1 MSLRTQL
8 ALLTAISVAAAVIVV
23 SLVAYFATRN
33 RLMTEVD
40 NSLRSRAVLV
50 ADARGLPRHG
60 PEPGGGSEG
69 PGPFLRDP
77 YGQTDM
83 FFQVIDSTG
92 AIVGAPDDQDVVIPV
107 SEDAKAVAAGEEG
120 AFIAEA
126 NADGMHVRVLTS
138 AGAQGEAVQIAR
150 SLEEIDASLSGLQRV
165 LFVMGGAGSGVA
177 ALFGL
182 VVAQRSLRPVAK
194 LTAAAEHVAKTQ
206 ELDARIDVQR
216 TDEIG
221 RLARS
226 FNEMLDALQ
235 ESRRQQ
241 HQLVTDASHE
251 LRTPLTSLRTNIE
264 VLARADGMPERERR
278 ELLRDVTFELEE
290 LTKVVA
296 ELVELASD
304 RRTDSREFED
314 VRLDQLAASV
324 VERAVRRS
332 GLAITLDAKPTL
344 VVGSYGLL
352 ERAAGN
358 LVDNACKWSPA
369 GGMIEV
375 SVADGVFRVRDH
387 GPGIAAKDAP
397 HVFDRFYR
405 ADAARSKP
413 GSGLGLAIVRQII
426 EAHGGTA
433 WVQAAEGGGTVAA
446 FRLAPVAMEAVGEV
460 AHARDA
466 GAAGPLPAG

>member
-33 RLMTEVD
+33 RLMNEVD
-40 NSLRSRAVLV
+40 DSLQSRSLVV

-60 PEPGGGSEG
+60 PEPGSDAD
-69 PGPFLRDP
+69 PGLVMRDP
-77 YGQTDM
+77 FGETDL

-92 AIVGAPDDQDVVIPV
+92 AILRAPDYQEVQIPV
-107 SEDAKAVAAGEEG
+107 SDDAKAVAAGNEG
-120 AFIAEA
+120 PYIAEA
-126 NADGMHVRVLTS
+126 NADGIHVRVLTS
-138 AGAQGEAVQIAR
+138 PGGPGEAVQIAR
-150 SLEEIDASLSGLQRV
+150 SLQEIDASLAGLQRV
-165 LFVMGGAGSGVA
+165 LLVVSGAGIAVA
-177 ALFGL
+177 AVFGL
-182 VVAQRSLRPVAK
+182 LVAQRSLRPVAK

-206 ELDARIDVQR
+206 ELDARIDVRR

-264 VLARADGMPERERR
+264 VLQRSDGMPEDERR
-278 ELLRDVTFELEE
+278 ALLRDVTFELEE

-304 RRTDSREFED
+304 KRTDSREFED
-314 VRLDQLAASV
+314 VRLDRLAAAV
-324 VERAVRRS
+324 VERAARRS
-332 GLAITLDAKPTL
+332 GLSITLDAQPTL

-369 GGMIEV
+369 GGSIEV
-375 SVADGVFRVRDH
+375 SVADGAFRVCDH
-387 GPGIAAKDAP
+387 GPGIAAEDAP

-413 GSGLGLAIVRQII
+413 GSGLGLAIVKQII

-433 WVQAAEGGGTVAA
+433 WVEAAAGGGTVAA
-446 FRLAPVAMEAVGEV
+446 FRLAPVVMETVAEV
-460 AHARDA
+460 APARDT
-466 GAAGPLPAG
+466 GPLPAS

>member
-33 RLMTEVD
+33 RLMNEVD
-40 NSLRSRAVLV
+40 DSLQSRSLVV

-60 PEPGGGSEG
+60 PEPGSDAD
-69 PGPFLRDP
+69 PGLVMRDP
-77 YGQTDM
+77 FGETDL

-92 AIVGAPDDQDVVIPV
+92 AILRAPDYQEVQIPV
-107 SEDAKAVAAGEEG
+107 SDDAKAVAAGNEG
-120 AFIAEA
+120 PYITEA
-126 NADGMHVRVLTS
+126 NADGIHVRVLTS
-138 AGAQGEAVQIAR
+138 PGGPGEAM
-150 SLEEIDASLSGLQRV
+150 SLQEIDASLAGLQRV
-165 LFVMGGAGSGVA
+165 LLVVSGAGIAVA
-177 ALFGL
+177 AVFGL
-182 VVAQRSLRPVAK
+182 LVAQRSLRPVAK

-206 ELDARIDVQR
+206 ELDARIDVRR

-264 VLARADGMPERERR
+264 VLQRSDGMPEDERR
-278 ELLRDVTFELEE
+278 ALLRDVTFELEE

-304 RRTDSREFED
+304 KRTDSREFED
-314 VRLDQLAASV
+314 VRLDRLAAAV
-324 VERAVRRS
+324 VERAARRS
-332 GLAITLDAKPTL
+332 GLSITLDAQPTL

-369 GGMIEV
+369 GGSIEV
-375 SVADGVFRVRDH
+375 SVADGAFRVCDH
-387 GPGIAAKDAP
+387 GPGIAAEDAP

-413 GSGLGLAIVRQII
+413 GSGLGLAIVKQII

-433 WVQAAEGGGTVAA
+433 WVEAAAGGGTVAA
-446 FRLAPVAMEAVGEV
+446 FRLAPVVMETVGEV
-460 AHARDA
+460 APARDT
-466 GAAGPLPAG
+466 GPLPAS

>member
-33 RLMTEVD
+33 RLMSEVD
-40 NSLRSRAVLV
+40 DSLQSRSLVV

-60 PEPGGGSEG
+60 PEPGSDAD
-69 PGPFLRDP
+69 PGLVMRDP
-77 YGQTDM
+77 FGETDL

-92 AIVGAPDDQDVVIPV
+92 AILRAPDYQEVQIPV
-107 SEDAKAVAAGEEG
+107 SDDAKAVAAGNEG
-120 AFIAEA
+120 PYIAEA
-126 NADGMHVRVLTS
+126 NADGIHVRVLTS
-138 AGAQGEAVQIAR
+138 PGGPGEAVQIAR
-150 SLEEIDASLSGLQRV
+150 SLQEIDASLAGLQRV
-165 LFVMGGAGSGVA
+165 LLVVSGAGIAVA
-177 ALFGL
+177 AVFGL
-182 VVAQRSLRPVAK
+182 LVAQRSLRPVAK

-206 ELDARIDVQR
+206 ELDARIDVRR

-264 VLARADGMPERERR
+264 VLQRSDGMPEDERR
-278 ELLRDVTFELEE
+278 ALLRDVTFELEE

-304 RRTDSREFED
+304 KRTDSREFED
-314 VRLDQLAASV
+314 VRLDRLAAAV
-324 VERAVRRS
+324 VERAARRS
-332 GLAITLDAKPTL
+332 GLSITLDAQPTL

-369 GGMIEV
+369 GGSIEV
-375 SVADGVFRVRDH
+375 SVADGAFRVCDH
-387 GPGIAAKDAP
+387 GPGIAAEDAP

-413 GSGLGLAIVRQII
+413 GSGLGLAIVKQII

-433 WVQAAEGGGTVAA
+433 WVEAAAGGGTVAA
-446 FRLAPVAMEAVGEV
+446 FRLAPVVMETVAEV
-460 AHARDA
+460 APARD
-466 GAAGPLPAG
+466 AGPLPAS

>member
-33 RLMTEVD
+33 RLMNEVD
-40 NSLRSRAVLV
+40 DSLQSRSLVV

-60 PEPGGGSEG
+60 PEPGSDAD
-69 PGPFLRDP
+69 PGLVMRDP
-77 YGQTDM
+77 FGETDL

-92 AIVGAPDDQDVVIPV
+92 AILRAPDYQEVQIPV
-107 SEDAKAVAAGEEG
+107 SDDAKAVAAGNEG
-120 AFIAEA
+120 PYIAEA
-126 NADGMHVRVLTS
+126 NADGIHVRVLTS
-138 AGAQGEAVQIAR
+138 PGGPGEAVQIAR
-150 SLEEIDASLSGLQRV
+150 SLEEIDASLAGLQRV
-165 LFVMGGAGSGVA
+165 LLVVSGAGIAVA
-177 ALFGL
+177 AVFGL
-182 VVAQRSLRPVAK
+182 LVAQRSLRPVAK

-206 ELDARIDVQR
+206 ELDARIDVRR

-264 VLARADGMPERERR
+264 VLQRSDGMPEDERR
-278 ELLRDVTFELEE
+278 ALLRDVTFELEE

-304 RRTDSREFED
+304 KRTDSREFED
-314 VRLDQLAASV
+314 VRLDRLAAAV
-324 VERAVRRS
+324 VERAARRS
-332 GLAITLDAKPTL
+332 GLSITLDAQPTL

-369 GGMIEV
+369 GGSIEV
-375 SVADGVFRVRDH
+375 SVADGAFRVCDH
-387 GPGIAAKDAP
+387 GPGIAAEDAP

-413 GSGLGLAIVRQII
+413 GSGLGLAIVKQII

-433 WVQAAEGGGTVAA
+433 WVEAAAGGGTVAA
-446 FRLAPVAMEAVGEV
+446 FRLAPVVMETVAEV
-460 AHARDA
+460 APARD
-466 GAAGPLPAG
+466 AGPLPAS

>member
-1 MSLRTQL
+1 
-8 ALLTAISVAAAVIVV
+8 
-23 SLVAYFATRN
+23 
-33 RLMTEVD
+33 
-40 NSLRSRAVLV
+40 
-50 ADARGLPRHG
+50 
-60 PEPGGGSEG
+60 
-69 PGPFLRDP
+69 
-77 YGQTDM
+77 
-83 FFQVIDSTG
+83 
-92 AIVGAPDDQDVVIPV
+92 
-107 SEDAKAVAAGEEG
+107 
-120 AFIAEA
+120 
-126 NADGMHVRVLTS
+126 
-138 AGAQGEAVQIAR
+138 
-150 SLEEIDASLSGLQRV
+150 
-165 LFVMGGAGSGVA
+165 
-177 ALFGL
+177 
-182 VVAQRSLRPVAK
+182 VAQRSLRPVAK

-206 ELDARIDVQR
+206 ELDARIDVRR

-264 VLARADGMPERERR
+264 VLQRSDGMPEDERR
-278 ELLRDVTFELEE
+278 ALLRDVTFELEE

-304 RRTDSREFED
+304 KRTDSREFED
-314 VRLDQLAASV
+314 VRLDRLAAAV
-324 VERAVRRS
+324 VERAARRS
-332 GLAITLDAKPTL
+332 GLSITLDAQPTL

-369 GGMIEV
+369 GGSIEV
-375 SVADGVFRVRDH
+375 SVADGAFRVCDH
-387 GPGIAAKDAP
+387 GPGIAAEDAP

-413 GSGLGLAIVRQII
+413 GSGLGLAIVKQII

-433 WVQAAEGGGTVAA
+433 WVEAAAGGGTVAA
-446 FRLAPVAMEAVGEV
+446 FRLAPVVMETVGEV
-460 AHARDA
+460 APARD
-466 GAAGPLPAG
+466 AGPLPAS

>member
-33 RLMTEVD
+33 RLMNEVD
-40 NSLRSRAVLV
+40 DSLQSRSLVV

-60 PEPGGGSEG
+60 PEPGSDAD
-69 PGPFLRDP
+69 PGLVMRDP
-77 YGQTDM
+77 FGETDL

-92 AIVGAPDDQDVVIPV
+92 AILRAPDYQEVQIPV
-107 SEDAKAVAAGEEG
+107 SDDAKAVAAGNEG
-120 AFIAEA
+120 PYIAEA
-126 NADGMHVRVLTS
+126 NADGIHVRVLTS
-138 AGAQGEAVQIAR
+138 PGGPGEAVQIAR
-150 SLEEIDASLSGLQRV
+150 SLEEIDASLAGLQRV
-165 LFVMGGAGSGVA
+165 LLVVSGAGIAVA
-177 ALFGL
+177 AVFGL
-182 VVAQRSLRPVAK
+182 LVAQRSLRPVAK

-206 ELDARIDVQR
+206 ELDARIDVRR

-264 VLARADGMPERERR
+264 VLQRSDGMPEDERR
-278 ELLRDVTFELEE
+278 ALLRDVTFELEE

-304 RRTDSREFED
+304 KRTDSREFED
-314 VRLDQLAASV
+314 VRLDRLAAAV
-324 VERAVRRS
+324 VERAARRS
-332 GLAITLDAKPTL
+332 GLSITLDAQPTL

-369 GGMIEV
+369 GGSIEV
-375 SVADGVFRVRDH
+375 SVADGAFRVCDH
-387 GPGIAAKDAP
+387 GPGIAAEDAP

-413 GSGLGLAIVRQII
+413 GSGLGLAIVKQII

-433 WVQAAEGGGTVAA
+433 WVEAAAGGGTVAA
-446 FRLAPVAMEAVGEV
+446 FRLAPVVMETVGEV
-460 AHARDA
+460 APARD
-466 GAAGPLPAG
+466 AGPLPAS

>member
-33 RLMTEVD
+33 RLMNEVD
-40 NSLRSRAVLV
+40 DSLQSRSLVV

-60 PEPGGGSEG
+60 PEPGSDAD
-69 PGPFLRDP
+69 PGLVMRDP
-77 YGQTDM
+77 FGETDL

-92 AIVGAPDDQDVVIPV
+92 AILRAPDYQEVQIPV
-107 SEDAKAVAAGEEG
+107 SDDAKAVAAGNEG
-120 AFIAEA
+120 PYIAEA
-126 NADGMHVRVLTS
+126 NADGIHVRVLTS
-138 AGAQGEAVQIAR
+138 PGGPGEAVQIAR
-150 SLEEIDASLSGLQRV
+150 SLQEIDASLAGLQRV
-165 LFVMGGAGSGVA
+165 LLVVSGAGIAVA
-177 ALFGL
+177 AVFGL
-182 VVAQRSLRPVAK
+182 LVAQRSLRPVAK

-206 ELDARIDVQR
+206 ELDARIDVRR

-264 VLARADGMPERERR
+264 VLQRSDGMPEDERR
-278 ELLRDVTFELEE
+278 ALLRDVTFELEE

-304 RRTDSREFED
+304 KRTDSREFED
-314 VRLDQLAASV
+314 VRLDRLAAAV
-324 VERAVRRS
+324 VERAARRS
-332 GLAITLDAKPTL
+332 GLSITLDAQPTL

-369 GGMIEV
+369 GGSIEV
-375 SVADGVFRVRDH
+375 SVADGAFRVCDH
-387 GPGIAAKDAP
+387 GPGIAAEDAP

-413 GSGLGLAIVRQII
+413 GSGLGLAIVKQII

-433 WVQAAEGGGTVAA
+433 WVEAAAGGGTVAA
-446 FRLAPVAMEAVGEV
+446 FRLAPVVMETVGEV
-460 AHARDA
+460 APARD
-466 GAAGPLPAG
+466 AGPLPAS